1 MSVNEQKIQIMHEI
15 LTRLNYYSKIHERTT
30 VKLMSFTQILV
41 FCLIN
46 KNNVLIPFLSVSNWD
61 LVML

>member
-15 LTRLNYYSKIHERTT
+15 LTRLNYYSKIHERII

-41 FCLIN
+41 FY
-46 KNNVLIPFLSVSNWD
+46 K
-61 LVML
+61 MK